1 MTKKMKDTFLFQPPF
16 NFYEID
22 FIEIEILL
30 KLIWSYELPYSEIP
44 KSKLSYL
51 LVSNVHTLAGI

>member
-1 MTKKMKDTFLFQPPF
+1 MKL
-16 NFYEID
+16 
-22 FIEIEILL
+22 ILL
-30 KLIWSYELPYSEIP
+30 KLKFIEINL

>member
-1 MTKKMKDTFLFQPPF
+1 MTKKMKDTFLFQLPF

-22 FIEIEILL
+22 FIEIEINL
-30 KLIWSYELPYSEIP
+30 

>member
-1 MTKKMKDTFLFQPPF
+1 MQDMTKKMKDTFLFQLPF

-30 KLIWSYELPYSEIP
+30 KLI
-44 KSKLSYL
+44 
-51 LVSNVHTLAGI
+51 

>member
-16 NFYEID
+16 DFYEID

-30 KLIWSYELPYSEIP
+30 KLKLWLTAQWD
-44 KSKLSYL
+44 SKE
-51 LVSNVHTLAGI
+51 